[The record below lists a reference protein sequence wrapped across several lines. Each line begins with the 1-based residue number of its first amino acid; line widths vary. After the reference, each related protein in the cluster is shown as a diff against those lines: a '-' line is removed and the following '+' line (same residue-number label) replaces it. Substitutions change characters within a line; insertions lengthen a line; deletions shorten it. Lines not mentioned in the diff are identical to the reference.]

1 MMKQIELLNSNQTY
15 EQIVVIFSIYGK
27 YEVNKTIGFDRI
39 ERKRPLRLYFIL
51 FFIVLMFNMSSLLL
65 RLCTSRTH
73 LHVTFM
79 AFIHKNLNNQCVI
92 YSPCNRTRPS
102 SRLDPAHVTGST
114 NLSSVSVKS
123 HNFDRSQSHCPLA
136 KQNKEQKPTDRVVL
150 LNSPTILEILL

>member
-1 MMKQIELLNSNQTY
+1 M
-15 EQIVVIFSIYGK
+15 
-27 YEVNKTIGFDRI
+27 KTIGLEGI
-39 ERKRPLRLYFIL
+39 ERKRPLCLYFIL
-51 FFIVLMFNMSSLLL
+51 FLLFWHVPFAAEAL
-65 RLCTSRTH
+65 HSNTADLSHTH
-73 LHVTFM
+73 LQVTFM

-136 KQNKEQKPTDRVVL
+136 KQNKEQKPTDRVIL
-150 LNSPTILEILL
+150 LNSPTILEILQWCWLKKTKKIIK